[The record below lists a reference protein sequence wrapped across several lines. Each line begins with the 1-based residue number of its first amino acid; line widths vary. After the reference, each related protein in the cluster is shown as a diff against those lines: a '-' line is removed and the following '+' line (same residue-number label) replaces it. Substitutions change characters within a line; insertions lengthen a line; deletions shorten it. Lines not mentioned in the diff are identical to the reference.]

1 MLGPLAQE
9 AKTLCDNLSLCM
21 VGWGVKRIK
30 ENLFPPFLP
39 YKVTGQA
46 ADLHSLQQ
54 TTSDLRSRLTMAELL
69 HQQLSATPSSP
80 GGWGEGLAGELEE
93 LRGEVGRLEG
103 VVRSVSGERDQAL
116 GDLDALREAMI
127 QQRQD
132 SAQRV
137 SLRDKYMSY
146 NIARFLLLCLCQL
159 SELHSRLAES
169 EAERL
174 NLSEQLSDVSQRQ
187 CEMIP
192 RDIIPCNNI

>member
-1 MLGPLAQE
+1 MGR
-9 AKTLCDNLSLCM
+9 K
-21 VGWGVKRIK
+21 KIK
-30 ENLFPPFLP
+30 NSFFSPFLP
-39 YKVTGQA
+39 YQVTGQA

-69 HQQLSATPSSP
+69 NQQLSAGPSSP
-80 GGWGEGLAGELEE
+80 SGSGEGLAAGELEE

-137 SLRDKYMSY
+137 SLRDK
-146 NIARFLLLCLCQL
+146 
-159 SELHSRLAES
+159 
-169 EAERL
+169 
-174 NLSEQLSDVSQRQ
+174 
-187 CEMIP
+187 
-192 RDIIPCNNI
+192 